1 MIAFLSKVK
10 QIVGGL
16 KIEFI
21 YHSLIKM
28 RIYQQRIVFIECEQ
42 VAVDGDINLIHEVT
56 FVSHLKKQLV
66 PTTTKV
72 WSNDQRL

>member
-1 MIAFLSKVK
+1 MIAFLSKVN
-10 QIVGGL
+10 QIVDGL

-21 YHSLIKM
+21 DHSLIYL
-28 RIYQQRIVFIECEQ
+28 RIYQQRIVFIECVQ
-42 VAVDGDINLIHEVT
+42 VALDGDSNFCDGIR
-56 FVSHLKKQLV
+56 FVSLLKMQLV